1 MKQIIK
7 HISILFFVFNCLN
20 VNAQDLHFSQ
30 YFNAPL
36 LVNPANTGFITD
48 YDYRIGGNYRNQW
61 ANFGNAYKT
70 MSVWADGQ
78 LFYNKFEN
86 GWIGLGGALLKDE
99 AGGGTLT
106 ATRGF
111 VSAAYHQVI
120 NDNGLLSIGA
130 GFGLI
135 NKRVDVS
142 KLTFNN
148 QWNGQFFD
156 ITLPNNEPFF
166 YTSVYY
172 TDLQVGI
179 NYAAFISDNL
189 YLNAGIS
196 AFHLNQP
203 SESFFAASSIAN
215 TQLNPRLNFFL
226 NAQIKIQNV
235 WIINPNIYVSKMGTA
250 TETVIGLNANRNLS
264 GDGSSQLILGLY
276 YRNNDAIIPVI
287 GYELNNYKL
296 TFNYD
301 ATISSFN
308 TYNATQGAYEISI
321 IKSGIWKGGDKSIKC
336 PKMVRF

>member
-1 MKQIIK
+1 MK
-7 HISILFFVFNCLN
+7 HIVKHIIILFFVFNWMN
-20 VNAQDLHFSQ
+20 INAQDLHFSQ

-70 MSVWADGQ
+70 MSIWADGQ

-111 VSAAYHQVI
+111 FSAAYHQVI
-120 NDNGLLSIGA
+120 SDNGLLSIGA
-130 GFGLI
+130 GFGMV

-142 KLTFNN
+142 KLVFNN

-156 ITLPNNEPFF
+156 ITIPSNEPFF
-166 YTSVYY
+166 HTSIYY
-172 TDLQVGI
+172 TDLQIGV

-196 AFHLNQP
+196 AFHINQP
-203 SESFFAASSIAN
+203 SESFFAASSTAN

-226 NAQIKIQNV
+226 NAQIKIQNL
-235 WIINPNIYVSKMGTA
+235 WIVNPNIYVSKMGSA

-264 GDGSSQLILGLY
+264 GDGSNQLILGLY

-301 ATISSFN
+301 ATISSVN
-308 TYNATQGAYEISI
+308 TYNAMQGAYEVSI